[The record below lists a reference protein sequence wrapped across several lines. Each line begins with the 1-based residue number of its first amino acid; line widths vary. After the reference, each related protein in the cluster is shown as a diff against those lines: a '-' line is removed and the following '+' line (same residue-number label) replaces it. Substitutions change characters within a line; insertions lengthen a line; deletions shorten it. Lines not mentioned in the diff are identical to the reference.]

1 MNFWDEAFL
10 VSFFNKK
17 VVEWY
22 KTCFLGDL
30 KEKWW
35 GPQGIREWCYSSR
48 NRGVK
53 KWLGPRGMWS
63 SGFPVASLHM
73 DNGLK
78 RFLVSQN
85 SFKQNSIIKNRCFK
99 YYPLNFP
106 KPWAW
111 NLSLADIHFQPRRW
125 SFVSTKYRLSNCWNI
140 CIWFLRVWTV
150 RFLRYEKVPFWKRTV
165 LTNNFRLLR
174 LSQKL
179 LNFKT

>member
-1 MNFWDEAFL
+1 ML
-10 VSFFNKK
+10 
-17 VVEWY
+17 
-22 KTCFLGDL
+22 LG
-30 KEKWW
+30 
-35 GPQGIREWCYSSR
+35 GPQGKVVGTSG
-48 NRGVK
+48 NQGVVLFLEESWSEK
-53 KWLGPRGMWS
+53 MAGTSGNVVLGVPRGISTHGQWT
-63 SGFPVASLHM
+63 
-73 DNGLK
+73 
-78 RFLVSQN
+78 FLVSQN

-179 LNFKT
+179 LKPN